1 MADSE
6 SDKLFR
12 AEGYSR
18 PVKIEGDSIA
28 SPANAIANPKSQ
40 QLDKQGSGKG
50 DLESQNL
57 NSQQATALAELNLM
71 LDIDQPSEASESAM
85 FNELFNQRI
94 AKVRRVTADIS
105 KQIDDISPPSIDETD
120 IPEKL

>member
-1 MADSE
+1 
-6 SDKLFR
+6 
-12 AEGYSR
+12 
-18 PVKIEGDSIA
+18 
-28 SPANAIANPKSQ
+28 
-40 QLDKQGSGKG
+40 
-50 DLESQNL
+50 
-57 NSQQATALAELNLM
+57 
-71 LDIDQPSEASESAM
+71 M

>member
-1 MADSE
+1 M
-6 SDKLFR
+6 
-12 AEGYSR
+12 
-18 PVKIEGDSIA
+18 
-28 SPANAIANPKSQ
+28 
-40 QLDKQGSGKG
+40 G